1 MLKIKNKN
9 IYLNR
14 GDAVNIQVAC
24 NNATFE
30 KNDYI
35 KFYIMEQ
42 DKAQNVLFEKKFT
55 IEADS
60 NTVNIALTSDE
71 TKTICPAFDTGYKT
85 FWYEIEYNGSI
96 TLMGYDDNGAKLLVI
111 YPEAISKGGN
121 A

>member
-24 NNATFE
+24 NNASFE
-30 KNDYI
+30 ANDYI
-35 KFYIMEQ
+35 EFYIMEQ
-42 DKAQNVLFEKKFT
+42 GKSQNVLFEKKFT
-55 IEADS
+55 IEDEG
-60 NTVNIALTSDE
+60 NTVDIALTSAE
-71 TKTICPAFDTGYKT
+71 TKSICPAFDSGYKT

-96 TLMGYDDNGAKLLVI
+96 TLMGYDDNGAKLLVM